1 MKSNNEEEAQP
12 EKKTFQKIEENPE
25 EAEKRKLAGN
35 EALKAGN
42 LELAIELYTE
52 GLQYHYNEA
61 ILTNRA
67 AAYIQKRKY
76 KDALQD
82 CE

>member
-52 GLQYHYNEA
+52 GL
-61 ILTNRA
+61 
-67 AAYIQKRKY
+67 
-76 KDALQD
+76 
-82 CE
+82 